1 MPLDDEP
8 TARDAAAARKLDEVQ
23 RQQARDS
30 LLYFALD
37 YFPHY
42 CRAPFGAF
50 HLARIAELQVLIDGL
65 PVDGRRRS
73 GAAQAWPREH
83 AKSTVCSLF
92 LPLWAVLTG
101 RRRFVLVVSSTWPQ
115 AVDLLRWM
123 RLELETNEP
132 LRRDFGDQRG
142 TRWHDD
148 DLMLANGARLVA
160 RGAGQQL
167 RGLRSR
173 EARPDLLLLDDVED
187 DVAVATEAQR
197 RKLWWWLTHTLLPA
211 AGGGSTTLIV
221 GTILHRDALLARAVG
236 RDHLR
241 GWLKRRASCWADR
254 ERQLPIW
261 PGWWPRDRLE
271 AKRDEILSVAFACE
285 YENEPVSEETALF
298 RLDWLEAA
306 RERGRGLVW
315 VDGGAGVPDG
325 WQVVQAWDLAFVD
338 DKRKAD
344 AADSDYT
351 VGTTWA
357 VNPETWE
364 RRLLRAYRARGL
376 TPAQVPAAIQA
387 EAARFP
393 CGGPGGVRW
402 IVVENNAAGRLH
414 ELGLRYST
422 DLPIIGHTTGREKH
436 DVFAGV
442 PSLSALFEGGKYIL
456 PCGDD
461 ESRAFTDTL
470 INELHGLGREAHD
483 DTVMSLWL
491 AEFAVRRIR
500 ALLASQAPI
509 RPDLNRCR
517 PVLRRPLAA
526 AS

>member
-1 MPLDDEP
+1 MSE
-8 TARDAAAARKLDEVQ
+8 
-23 RQQARDS
+23 ARDS
-30 LLYFALD
+30 LLCFAAD

-42 CRAPFGAF
+42 CRCSFGPF
-50 HLARIAELQVLIDGL
+50 LKARIRELQQLVDDRD
-65 PVDGRRRS
+65 VDGRRS
-73 GAAQAWPREH
+73 EAVAQAWPREH

-92 LPLWAVLTG
+92 LPLWAALTG
-101 RRRFVLVVSSTWPQ
+101 RRRFILVVSATYEQ
-115 AVDLLRWM
+115 ALDLLRWCK
-123 RLELETNEP
+123 LELEQNEA

-142 TRWHDD
+142 ERWTDGD
-148 DLMLANGARLVA
+148 FTLRNGVRFVA

-167 RGLRSR
+167 RGVRSR
-173 EARPDLLLLDDVED
+173 EARPDLVVVDDLESD
-187 DVAVATEAQR
+187 DAVYTDAQR
-197 RKLWWWLTHTLLPA
+197 AKLRNWFTRTLMPVVGRRGL
-211 AGGGSTTLIV
+211 LVIV
-221 GTILHRDALLARAVG
+221 GTILHRDSLLSRAVG
-236 RDHLR
+236 AHHFPTF
-241 GWLKRRASCWADR
+241 LKRRFSCWADGDKTT
-254 ERQLPIW
+254 PIW
-261 PGWWPRDRLE
+261 PAWWPAERLL
-271 AKRDEILSVAFACE
+271 AKRADIGSVAFAQE

-315 VDGGAGVPDG
+315 VDGVAGVPDG